1 MMNNYDI
8 ISLCVFGK
16 YNLLEDEDMTEIM
29 FTSGFDFEGYEIKE
43 YLGFVS
49 AQTVLASNILKG
61 IATGVTEM
69 SDAESEKLTSKLE
82 QANDIA
88 MEKIKKIAQNRK
100 ADAVIGLEL
109 NYTQFGNNSVGTV
122 VSGTAVRLQKK
133 VVEEHIISKE
143 LYVSNYYNRLVPRP
157 VRITLTGNQKDVKIS
172 TSFYNYN
179 MDDIKAIRADV
190 ELTNLYEEKLLLKN
204 LDFVFERGNVTLIE
218 SNSIDCKLPAKDILL
233 IKDSK
238 VTISKYVTSRGV
250 FACND
255 LPINVDMPLHRL
267 AALKEKRGIDAVEKY
282 KTDGMI
288 WTCNCGYVNEAGSE
302 ECMVC
307 SRKQE
312 DMKSTSKFNPDEMIA
327 KMQTKEYV
335 IEIKDVLMEYIKDI
349 DSEYRM
355 ELLEIMESGLQ
366 YEKTRGNM
374 KDTVIEKVE
383 KVFEGH

>member
-1 MMNNYDI
+1 M
-8 ISLCVFGK
+8 G
-16 YNLLEDEDMTEIM
+16 EIM
-29 FTSGFDFEGYEIKE
+29 ITSSSGFEGYEIDQ

-49 AQTVLASNILKG
+49 GQTVLGSNFFKG
-61 IATGVTEM
+61 IAAGVTEM

-82 QANDIA
+82 QANEVA
-88 MEKIKKIAQNRK
+88 MNKLIKLAESRK
-100 ADAVIGLEL
+100 ADAIIGMEL
-109 NYTQFGNNSVGTV
+109 NYTQFANYSVGTIA
-122 VSGTAVRLQKK
+122 SGTAVTLKK
-133 VVEEHIISKE
+133 RAETEHRISKE

-157 VRITLTGNQKDVKIS
+157 VKVILSGDSKEVTICTQ
-172 TSFYNYN
+172 FFNYN
-179 MDDIKAIRADV
+179 MDDIKAIRADI

-204 LDFVFERGNVTLIE
+204 LDFVFEKGNVTLITANE
-218 SNSIDCKLPAKDILL
+218 IECKLPAKDILL

-255 LPINVDMPLHRL
+255 VPINVSMPLHRL
-267 AALKEKRGIDAVEKY
+267 SALKDKRGIDAVEKY
-282 KTDGMI
+282 KTDGMT

-302 ECMVC
+302 ECVVC
-307 SRKQE
+307 ARKQE
-312 DMKSTSKFNPDEMIA
+312 DMKSTSTFNPDEMIA
-327 KMQTKEYV
+327 KMQTKEFV
-335 IEIKDVLMEYIKDI
+335 MEIKDVLMEYIKDI
-349 DSEYRM
+349 DTQYRM

>member
-1 MMNNYDI
+1 M
-8 ISLCVFGK
+8 G
-16 YNLLEDEDMTEIM
+16 EIM
-29 FTSGFDFEGYEIKE
+29 ITSSSGFEGYEIDQ

-49 AQTVLASNILKG
+49 GQTVLGSNFFKG
-61 IATGVTEM
+61 IAAGVTEM

-82 QANDIA
+82 QANEVA
-88 MEKIKKIAQNRK
+88 MNKLIKLAESRK
-100 ADAVIGLEL
+100 ADAIIGVEL
-109 NYTQFGNNSVGTV
+109 NYTQFANYSVGTIA
-122 VSGTAVRLQKK
+122 SGTAVTLRKL
-133 VVEEHIISKE
+133 EETDHKISKE

-157 VRITLTGNQKDVKIS
+157 VKVILSGDSKQVTICTQ
-172 TSFYNYN
+172 FFNYN
-179 MDDIKAIRADV
+179 MDDIKAIRADI

-204 LDFVFERGNVTLIE
+204 LDFVFEKGNVTLITANE
-218 SNSIDCKLPAKDILL
+218 IECKLPAKDILL

-255 LPINVDMPLHRL
+255 VPINVSMPLHRL
-267 AALKEKRGIDAVEKY
+267 SALKEKRGIDAVEKY
-282 KTDGMI
+282 RTDGMT

-302 ECMVC
+302 ECVVC
-307 SRKQE
+307 ARKQE
-312 DMKSTSKFNPDEMIA
+312 DMKSTSTFNPDEMIA
-327 KMQTKEYV
+327 KMQTKEFV
-335 IEIKDVLMEYIKDI
+335 MEIKDVLMEYIKDI
-349 DSEYRM
+349 DTQYRM

>member
-1 MMNNYDI
+1 MGDI
-8 ISLCVFGK
+8 ML
-16 YNLLEDEDMTEIM
+16 
-29 FTSGFDFEGYEIKE
+29 TSGFNFEGYEIVE
-43 YLGFVS
+43 YLGFLN
-49 AQTVLASNILKG
+49 AQTALASNIFKG
-61 IATGVTEM
+61 IASGVTEM
-69 SDAESEKLTSKLE
+69 SDAESEKLTGKLE
-82 QANDIA
+82 QANELA
-88 MEKIKKIAQNRK
+88 MEKLKKMAAKRG
-100 ADAVIGLEL
+100 ADAVIGLQF
-109 NYTQFGNNSVGTV
+109 NYTQFANNSVGTV
-122 VSGTAVRLQKK
+122 ASGTAVKLKRK
-133 VVEEHIISKE
+133 EETVKTITKE

-157 VRITLTGNQKDVKIS
+157 VKVTLTGVGNEVKIS
-172 TSFYNYN
+172 TSFFNYN

-204 LDFVFERGNVTLIE
+204 LDFVFERGNVTLITA
-218 SNSIDCKLPAKDILL
+218 NDIDCKLPAKDILL

-255 LPINVDMPLHRL
+255 LPINVTMPLHRL
-267 AALKEKRGIDAVEKY
+267 AALKENRGIDAVEKY
-282 KTDGMI
+282 RTDGMI

-307 SRKQE
+307 ARKQE
-312 DMKSTSKFNPDEMIA
+312 DMKSTSKFNPDEMLA

-349 DSEYRM
+349 DNQYRM

-383 KVFEGH
+383 KVFEGQ

>member
-1 MMNNYDI
+1 MSN
-8 ISLCVFGK
+8 
-16 YNLLEDEDMTEIM
+16 IM
-29 FTSGFDFEGYEIKE
+29 LTSGYNFEGYEITE

-49 AQTVLASNILKG
+49 GQTALGSNFLKG

-82 QANDIA
+82 QANQLA
-88 MEKIKKIAQNRK
+88 MEKLKKLAEAQG
-100 ADAVIGLEL
+100 ADAIIGVEF
-109 NYTQFGNNSVGTV
+109 NYTQFANYSVGTIA
-122 VSGTAVRLQKK
+122 SGTAVKLEKK
-133 VVEEHIISKE
+133 EEKERDFSKE

-157 VRITLTGNQKDVKIS
+157 VKVVLTGSNSKGVSIS
-172 TSFYNYN
+172 TWFYNYN
-179 MDDIKAIRADV
+179 LDDIKAIRVDV
-190 ELTNLYEEKLLLKN
+190 ELTNLYEEKLLLKD
-204 LDFVFERGNVTLIE
+204 LDFVFEKGNVSLVE
-218 SNSIDCKLPAKDILL
+218 SNKIECKLPAKDIML

-238 VTISKYVTSRGV
+238 VIVSKYVTSRGV

-255 LPINVDMPLHRL
+255 VPINVSMSPHRL

-282 KTDGMI
+282 RTDGMI

-302 ECMVC
+302 ECVVC
-307 SRKQE
+307 KRKQE
-312 DMKSTSKFNPDEMIA
+312 RLKSSSKFNYEEMIA

-335 IEIKDVLMEYIKDI
+335 LEIKDVLMEYIKLI
-349 DSEYRM
+349 DSQYRM
-355 ELLEIMESGLQ
+355 ELLEIMESGIQ

>member
-1 MMNNYDI
+1 MGNILVTTASNIEGYDI
-8 ISLCVFGK
+8 V
-16 YNLLEDEDMTEIM
+16 
-29 FTSGFDFEGYEIKE
+29 E

-49 AQTVLASNILKG
+49 GETVLGSNFLKG
-61 IATGVTEM
+61 FVAGVTEA
-69 SDAESEKLTSKLE
+69 SDSESEKLTANLE
-82 QANDIA
+82 QVNGIA
-88 MEKIKKIAQNRK
+88 LEKLKRVAEKQG
-100 ADAVIGLEL
+100 ADAIIGLQL
-109 NYTQFGNNSVGTV
+109 NYTQFANYSVGTIA
-122 VSGTAVRLQKK
+122 SGTAVKLAKK
-133 VVEEHIISKE
+133 DIAEQVVTKD
-143 LYVSNYYNRLVPRP
+143 LYVTNYYNRLVPRP
-157 VRITLTGNQKDVKIS
+157 VKVILSGTNKAVKIS
-172 TSFYNYN
+172 TWFYNYN

-190 ELTNLYEEKLLLKN
+190 ELTNLYEEKLLLKD
-204 LDFVFERGNVTLIE
+204 LDFVFEKGNITQIE
-218 SNSIDCKLPAKDILL
+218 SNEIDCKLPAKDILL

-255 LPINVDMPLHRL
+255 LPINVSIPMHRL
-267 AALKEKRGIDAVEKY
+267 IALKEKRGIDAVEKY
-282 KTDGMI
+282 KTDGMV
-288 WTCNCGYVNEAGSE
+288 WTCNCGYVNEAGAD
-302 ECMVC
+302 ECVIC

-312 DMKSTSKFNPDEMIA
+312 DMKSNSKFNPDDMIA

>member
-1 MMNNYDI
+1 MNNYDI
-8 ISLCVFGK
+8 ISLCVFCK
-16 YNLLEDEDMTEIM
+16 YNLLEDEDMAEIM

-218 SNSIDCKLPAKDILL
+218 SNPIDCKLPAKDILL

>member
-1 MMNNYDI
+1 MGDI
-8 ISLCVFGK
+8 ML
-16 YNLLEDEDMTEIM
+16 
-29 FTSGFDFEGYEIKE
+29 TSGFDFQGYEITE
-43 YLGFVS
+43 YLGFVNV
-49 AQTVLASNILKG
+49 QTALGSNFFKG

-69 SDAESEKLTSKLE
+69 SDAESEKLTGKLE
-82 QANDIA
+82 QANELA
-88 MEKIKKIAQNRK
+88 MEKLKKAAERRG
-100 ADAVIGLEL
+100 ADAIIGLQL
-109 NYTQFGNNSVGTV
+109 NYTQFANNAVGTIA
-122 VSGTAVRLQKK
+122 SGTAVKLVKK
-133 VVEEHIISKE
+133 VVEETTICKS

-157 VRITLTGNQKDVKIS
+157 VKVILTGNNNDVKINGW
-172 TSFYNYN
+172 FYNYN

-204 LDFVFERGNVTLIE
+204 LDFVFEKGNVTLIE
-218 SNSIDCKLPAKDILL
+218 SNGIECKLPAKEIPL

-238 VTISKYVTSRGV
+238 VVISKYVTSRGV
-250 FACND
+250 YACND
-255 LPINVDMPLHRL
+255 LPINVSMPVHRL

-282 KTDGMI
+282 RTDGMI
-288 WTCNCGYVNEAGSE
+288 WTCNCGFVNEAGSE

-312 DMKSTSKFNPDEMIA
+312 SLKSAFKFNPDEMIA
-327 KMQTKEYV
+327 RMQAKEYV

-349 DSEYRM
+349 DSAYRM

-374 KDTVIEKVE
+374 KETVIEKVE

>member
-1 MMNNYDI
+1 MGN
-8 ISLCVFGK
+8 
-16 YNLLEDEDMTEIM
+16 IM
-29 FTSGFDFEGYEIKE
+29 LTSGFEFEGYEITK
-43 YLGFVS
+43 YLGFVNT
-49 AQTVLASNILKG
+49 QTALGSNFFKG
-61 IATGVTEM
+61 LATGVTEM
-69 SDAESEKLTSKLE
+69 SDAESETLTSKLE
-82 QANDIA
+82 QANDLA
-88 MEKIKKIAQNRK
+88 LEKLQKLAKQK
-100 ADAVIGLEL
+100 GADAVIGLSL
-109 NYTQFGNNSVGTV
+109 NYTQFANNSVGTIA
-122 VSGTAVRLQKK
+122 SGTAVKLKKK
-133 VVEEHIISKE
+133 VVEDNSVSKE

-157 VRITLTGNQKDVKIS
+157 VRIKLSGNGKDVKIS

-204 LDFVFERGNVTLIE
+204 LDFVFEKGNISLIE
-218 SNSIDCKLPAKDILL
+218 SNPIDCKLPAKDILL

-255 LPINVDMPLHRL
+255 LPINVTMPLHRL
-267 AALKEKRGIDAVEKY
+267 VALKEKRGIDAVEKY
-282 KTDGMI
+282 RTDGMI

-302 ECMVC
+302 ECMIC

-312 DMKSTSKFNPDEMIA
+312 EMKSTSKFNPDDMIA

>member
-1 MMNNYDI
+1 MA
-8 ISLCVFGK
+8 
-16 YNLLEDEDMTEIM
+16 EIM
-29 FTSGFDFEGYEIKE
+29 LTTGSNFDGFEIEE
-43 YLGFVS
+43 YLGFIS
-49 AQTVLASNILKG
+49 GQTVFGSNIFKG
-61 IATGVTEM
+61 IAAGVTEL
-69 SDAESEKLTSKLE
+69 SESESEKLTSKLE
-82 QANDIA
+82 QANETA
-88 MEKIKKIAQNRK
+88 MGKLMK
-100 ADAVIGLEL
+100 AADKRGANAIIGLKI
-109 NYTQFGNNSVGTV
+109 NSTEFANSSMGTI
-122 VSGTAVRLQKK
+122 VSGTAVRIKK
-133 VVEEHIISKE
+133 KDKKEKITSKS

-157 VRITLTGNQKDVKIS
+157 VKVILVGSNKYVTIS
-172 TSFYNYN
+172 TEFYNYN
-179 MDDIKAIRADV
+179 QDDIKAIRADI
-190 ELTNLYEEKLLLKN
+190 ELTNLYEEKLLLKD
-204 LDFVFERGNVTLIE
+204 LDFVFEKGNVTLIQ
-218 SNSIDCKLPAKDILL
+218 STSIECKLPAKDILL

-255 LPINVDMPLHRL
+255 VPINVSMPLHRL
-267 AALKEKRGIDAVEKY
+267 SALKEKRGIDAVEKY

-302 ECMVC
+302 ECMIC

-312 DMKSTSKFNPDEMIA
+312 DMKSNSNFNPDDMIA
-327 KMQTKEYV
+327 RMQTKEYV

-349 DSEYRM
+349 DTQYRM

>member
-1 MMNNYDI
+1 MSDI
-8 ISLCVFGK
+8 ML
-16 YNLLEDEDMTEIM
+16 
-29 FTSGFDFEGYEIKE
+29 TSGFNFEGYEIKE

-49 AQTVLASNILKG
+49 GQTALGSNFFKGLA
-61 IATGVTEM
+61 AGVTEM

-82 QANDIA
+82 QANDLA
-88 MEKIKKIAQNRK
+88 MDKLKKVALERG
-100 ADAVIGLEL
+100 ADAIIGLEL
-109 NYTQFGNNSVGTV
+109 NYTQFANNSVGTIA
-122 VSGTAVRLQKK
+122 SGTAVKLEEKAD
-133 VVEEHIISKE
+133 EEHIIKKE

-157 VRITLTGNQKDVKIS
+157 VKVILSGSSKSVSIS
-172 TSFYNYN
+172 TWFFNYN

-204 LDFVFERGNVTLIE
+204 LDFVFEKGNVSLIE
-218 SNSIDCKLPAKDILL
+218 ANAIECKLPAKDILL

-238 VTISKYVTSRGV
+238 VIISKYVTSRGV
-250 FACND
+250 YACND
-255 LPINVDMPLHRL
+255 LPINVSMPLHRL
-267 AALKEKRGIDAVEKY
+267 SALKEKRGIDAVEKY
-282 KTDGMI
+282 RTDGMI

-302 ECMVC
+302 ECVVC
-307 SRKQE
+307 GRKQE
-312 DMKSTSKFNPDEMIA
+312 EMKSTSKFNPDEMLA

-349 DSEYRM
+349 DNQYRM
-355 ELLEIMESGLQ
+355 ELLEIMESGIQ

>member
-1 MMNNYDI
+1 MGDI
-8 ISLCVFGK
+8 LVTTGSVI
-16 YNLLEDEDMTEIM
+16 
-29 FTSGFDFEGYEIKE
+29 EGYEITE

-49 AQTVLASNILKG
+49 GETVLGSNFLKG
-61 IATGVTEM
+61 FVAGVTEA
-69 SDAESEKLTSKLE
+69 SDSESEKLTANLE
-82 QANDIA
+82 QVNGIA
-88 MEKIKKIAQNRK
+88 LEKLKRVAAKKG
-100 ADAVIGLEL
+100 ADAIVGLQL
-109 NYTQFGNNSVGTV
+109 NYTQFANYSVGTIA
-122 VSGTAVRLQKK
+122 SGTAVKLIKK
-133 VVEEHIISKE
+133 ENVEQVVSKD
-143 LYVSNYYNRLVPRP
+143 LYVMNYYNRLVPRP
-157 VRITLTGNQKDVKIS
+157 VKVLLNGTNKGVTIS
-172 TSFYNYN
+172 AWFYNYN

-204 LDFVFERGNVTLIE
+204 LDFVFEKGNITQIE
-218 SNSIDCKLPAKDILL
+218 SNEIECKLPAKDILL

-250 FACND
+250 FAVND
-255 LPINVDMPLHRL
+255 IPVNVTMPMHRL
-267 AALKEKRGIDAVEKY
+267 IALKEKRGIDAVEKY

-288 WTCNCGYVNEAGSE
+288 WTCNCGYVNEAGAD
-302 ECMVC
+302 ECIIC

>member
-1 MMNNYDI
+1 MADVMM
-8 ISLCVFGK
+8 
-16 YNLLEDEDMTEIM
+16 
-29 FTSGFDFEGYEIKE
+29 TSGSSFEGYEIVE
-43 YLGFVS
+43 YLGFVNV
-49 AQTVLASNILKG
+49 QTVLASNFFKG
-61 IATGVTEM
+61 IAAGVTEM

-82 QANDIA
+82 QANEVAI
-88 MEKIKKIAQNRK
+88 EKLMGVAKRRG
-100 ADAVIGLEL
+100 ADAVIGLAL
-109 NYTQFGNNSVGTV
+109 NYTEFANNSVGTIA
-122 VSGTAVRLQKK
+122 SGTAVKLKK
-133 VVEEHIISKE
+133 KQETVIAVEKE

-157 VRITLTGNQKDVKIS
+157 VKVKITGKGKEVS
-172 TSFYNYN
+172 IAANFYNYN

-190 ELTNLYEEKLLLKN
+190 ELTNLYEEKLLIKN
-204 LDFVFERGNVTLIE
+204 LDFVFEKGNVTLIE
-218 SNSIDCKLPAKDILL
+218 SKDIECKLPVKDILL
-233 IKDSK
+233 LKDSK

-250 FACND
+250 YACND
-255 LPINVDMPLHRL
+255 LPINVSMPLHRL

-282 KTDGMI
+282 RTDGMI
-288 WTCNCGYVNEAGSE
+288 WTCNCGYVNEAGAE
-302 ECMVC
+302 ECVVC

-349 DSEYRM
+349 DNQYRM

>member
-1 MMNNYDI
+1 MA
-8 ISLCVFGK
+8 
-16 YNLLEDEDMTEIM
+16 EIM
-29 FTSGFDFEGYEIKE
+29 ITSGSGFEGYEIDT
-43 YLGFVS
+43 YLGFVTG
-49 AQTVLASNILKG
+49 QTVLGSNFFKG
-61 IATGVTEM
+61 LAAGVTEI

-82 QANDIA
+82 QANELA
-88 MEKIKKIAQNRK
+88 MEKLTKIAEK
-100 ADAVIGLEL
+100 KGADAIIGVEF
-109 NYTQFGNNSVGTV
+109 NYTQFANYSVGTIAT
-122 VSGTAVRLQKK
+122 GTAVTLKK
-133 VVEEHIISKE
+133 KPVANTKITKS

-157 VRITLTGNQKDVKIS
+157 VEVILTGDSNEVTIS
-172 TSFYNYN
+172 TKFFNYN
-179 MDDIKAIRADV
+179 MDDIKAVRADI

-204 LDFVFERGNVTLIE
+204 LDFVFEKGNVTLIQANE
-218 SNSIDCKLPAKDILL
+218 IECKLPAKDILL

-255 LPINVDMPLHRL
+255 VPINVSMPLHRL
-267 AALKEKRGIDAVEKY
+267 SALKEKRGIDAVEKY

-302 ECMVC
+302 ECVVC
-307 SRKQE
+307 ARKQE

-327 KMQTKEYV
+327 KMQTKEFV
-335 IEIKDVLMEYIKDI
+335 MEIKDVLMEYIKDI
-349 DSEYRM
+349 DNQYRM

>member
-1 MMNNYDI
+1 MADMM
-8 ISLCVFGK
+8 
-16 YNLLEDEDMTEIM
+16 M
-29 FTSGFDFEGYEIKE
+29 TSGSNFEGYEIVE
-43 YLGFVS
+43 YLGFVNV
-49 AQTVLASNILKG
+49 QTALASNIFKG
-61 IATGVTEM
+61 IAAGVTEM

-82 QANDIA
+82 QANELA
-88 MEKIKKIAQNRK
+88 MEKLKTTAKRRG
-100 ADAVIGLEL
+100 ADAIIGLQL
-109 NYTQFGNNSVGTV
+109 NYTQFANNSIGTV
-122 VSGTAVRLQKK
+122 ASGTAVKLFKK
-133 VVEEHIISKE
+133 ESTVPVIEKE

-157 VRITLTGNQKDVKIS
+157 VRIRLSGVGKDVTIAA
-172 TSFYNYN
+172 SFFNYN

-190 ELTNLYEEKLLLKN
+190 ELTNLYEEKLVIKN
-204 LDFVFERGNVTLIE
+204 LDFVFEKGNIALID
-218 SNSIDCKLPAKDILL
+218 SNSLECKLPAKDIMLL
-233 IKDSK
+233 KDSK

-250 FACND
+250 YACND
-255 LPINVDMPLHRL
+255 LPINVTMPLHRL

-282 KTDGMI
+282 RTDGMI

-302 ECMVC
+302 ECVVC
-307 SRKQE
+307 ARKQE
-312 DMKSTSKFNPDEMIA
+312 DLKSTSKFNPDEMLA

-349 DSEYRM
+349 DNQYRM

>member
-1 MMNNYDI
+1 MGNILVTTGSNIEGYDI
-8 ISLCVFGK
+8 V
-16 YNLLEDEDMTEIM
+16 
-29 FTSGFDFEGYEIKE
+29 E

-49 AQTVLASNILKG
+49 GETVLGSNFLKG
-61 IATGVTEM
+61 FVAGVTEA
-69 SDAESEKLTSKLE
+69 SDSESEKLTANLE
-82 QANDIA
+82 QVNGIA
-88 MEKIKKIAQNRK
+88 LEKLKRVAEKQG
-100 ADAVIGLEL
+100 ADAIIGLQL
-109 NYTQFGNNSVGTV
+109 NYTQFENYSVGTIA
-122 VSGTAVRLQKK
+122 SGTAVKLHKK
-133 VVEEHIISKE
+133 DIAEQVISKD
-143 LYVSNYYNRLVPRP
+143 LYVTNYYNRLVPRP
-157 VRITLTGNQKDVKIS
+157 VKVILSGTNKAVKIS
-172 TSFYNYN
+172 AWFYNYN

-190 ELTNLYEEKLLLKN
+190 ELTNLYEEKLLLKD
-204 LDFVFERGNVTLIE
+204 LDFVFEKGNITQIE
-218 SNSIDCKLPAKDILL
+218 SNEIDCKLPATDILL

-255 LPINVDMPLHRL
+255 LPINVTMPMHRL
-267 AALKEKRGIDAVEKY
+267 IALKDKRGIDAVEKY
-282 KTDGMI
+282 RTDGMV
-288 WTCNCGYVNEAGSE
+288 WTCNCGYVNEAGAD
-302 ECMVC
+302 ECVIC

>member
-1 MMNNYDI
+1 MNN
-8 ISLCVFGK
+8 F
-16 YNLLEDEDMTEIM
+16 MM
-29 FTSGFDFEGYEIKE
+29 TSGSGFEGYEITE
-43 YLGFVS
+43 YLGFVNS
-49 AQTVLASNILKG
+49 QTVLGSNFFKG
-61 IATGVTEM
+61 IATNVTEM

-82 QANDIA
+82 QTNESAL
-88 MEKIKKIAQNRK
+88 EKLVKVAKNRG
-100 ADAVIGLEL
+100 ADALIGIEF
-109 NYTQFGNNSVGTV
+109 NYTQFTNYSIGTIAT
-122 VSGTAVRLQKK
+122 GTAVKLAKK
-133 VVEEHIISKE
+133 VPDVVEQRKE

-157 VRITLTGNQKDVKIS
+157 VKVVLSCTNRDVKIS
-172 TSFYNYN
+172 TWFYNYN

-204 LDFVFERGNVTLIE
+204 LDFVFDKGNVTLIE
-218 SNSIDCKLPAKDILL
+218 ANDIECKLPAKDVML
-233 IKDSK
+233 IKDAK

-250 FACND
+250 YACND
-255 LPINVDMPLHRL
+255 LPINVSMPLHRL

-282 KTDGMI
+282 RTDGMI
-288 WTCNCGYVNEAGSE
+288 WTCNCGYVNEAGAE

-312 DMKSTSKFNPDEMIA
+312 EMKSTSKFNPDEMLA

-349 DSEYRM
+349 DSQDRL
-355 ELLEIMESGLQ
+355 ELLQIMESGLQ

>member
-1 MMNNYDI
+1 MGELMI
-8 ISLCVFGK
+8 
-16 YNLLEDEDMTEIM
+16 
-29 FTSGFDFEGYEIKE
+29 TSGSGFEGYEIDQ

-49 AQTVLASNILKG
+49 GQTVLGSNFFKG
-61 IATGVTEM
+61 IAAGVTEM

-82 QANDIA
+82 QANEVA
-88 MEKIKKIAQNRK
+88 MNKLIKLAESRK
-100 ADAVIGLEL
+100 ADAIIGTEL
-109 NYTQFGNNSVGTV
+109 NYTQFANYSVGTIA
-122 VSGTAVRLQKK
+122 SGTAVTLRKL
-133 VVEEHIISKE
+133 EDTEHKISKE

-157 VRITLTGNQKDVKIS
+157 VKVILSGDSKEVKIC
-172 TSFYNYN
+172 TQFFNYN
-179 MDDIKAIRADV
+179 MDDIKAIRADI

-204 LDFVFERGNVTLIE
+204 LDFVFEKGNVTLITANE
-218 SNSIDCKLPAKDILL
+218 IECKLPAKDILL

-255 LPINVDMPLHRL
+255 VPINVSMPLHRL
-267 AALKEKRGIDAVEKY
+267 SALKEKRGIDAVEKY
-282 KTDGMI
+282 RTDGMT

-302 ECMVC
+302 ECVVC
-307 SRKQE
+307 ARKQE
-312 DMKSTSKFNPDEMIA
+312 DMKSTSTFNPDEMIA
-327 KMQTKEYV
+327 KMQTKEFV
-335 IEIKDVLMEYIKDI
+335 MEIKDVLMEYIKDI
-349 DSEYRM
+349 DTQYRM

>member
-1 MMNNYDI
+1 M
-8 ISLCVFGK
+8 G
-16 YNLLEDEDMTEIM
+16 EIM
-29 FTSGFDFEGYEIKE
+29 LTSGFNFEGYEITE
-43 YLGFVS
+43 YLGFIS
-49 AQTVLASNILKG
+49 GETVLASNFFKG
-61 IATGVTEM
+61 LAAGVTEL

-82 QANDIA
+82 QANDLA
-88 MEKIKKIAQNRK
+88 MEKLTKIAEKRG
-100 ADAVIGLEL
+100 ADAIIGLKIDSTE
-109 NYTQFGNNSVGTV
+109 FANNSMGTIA
-122 VSGTAVRLQKK
+122 SGTAVKLSKK
-133 VVEEHIISKE
+133 ESNDKIISKE
-143 LYVSNYYNRLVPRP
+143 LFVSNYYNRLVPRP
-157 VRITLTGNQKDVKIS
+157 VKIVLS
-172 TSFYNYN
+172 GVNKEVNISACFFNYN
-179 MDDIKAIRADV
+179 KDDILAIRADV

-204 LDFVFERGNVTLIE
+204 LDFVFEKGNVSLIQANDIE
-218 SNSIDCKLPAKDILL
+218 CKIPAKDILL

-250 FACND
+250 YACND
-255 LPINVDMPLHRL
+255 LPINVSMPLHRL

-302 ECMVC
+302 ECMIC
-307 SRKQE
+307 GRKQE
-312 DMKSTSKFNPDEMIA
+312 EMKSVFKFNPDEMIA